1 MLVSDYRVLV
11 TDEGDGIIA
20 FLNNEIMS
28 VVLILKSNTIAKEIF
43 DKYHDQLS
51 AFKFK
56 YYAIAKWIVRDLR
69 KEGFIFK
76 ALQEY
81 PSVYIPVCNNREE
94 VLASK
99 EKLHWFYYEH
109 ELIKKKLLDISLDK
123 EY

>member
-69 KEGFIFK
+69 KEGFVFK

-81 PSVYIPVCNNREE
+81 PSVYIPVYYNKEAE
-94 VLASK
+94 HAEK
-99 EKLHWFYYEH
+99 EKLHWFYYEQ
-109 ELIKKKLLDISLDK
+109 ELIRKKLSDISSNNK
-123 EY
+123 Y